1 MYYTVKL
8 NSYTPTI
15 EDPNPEG
22 LLRSSLDS
30 KSSNLAGVMSRPA
43 LAGENSRMPTP
54 LSLMSSSLDSND
66 IDMVGPSSWLMWRR
80 NLFALEGRNLYS
92 VSSKKIGKGSYE
104 KLLLQKFGMSH
115 ITFYVKN

>member
-1 MYYTVKL
+1 MYYTVKQ

-92 VSSKKIGKGSYE
+92 VSSKKIIYR
-104 KLLLQKFGMSH
+104 
-115 ITFYVKN
+115 